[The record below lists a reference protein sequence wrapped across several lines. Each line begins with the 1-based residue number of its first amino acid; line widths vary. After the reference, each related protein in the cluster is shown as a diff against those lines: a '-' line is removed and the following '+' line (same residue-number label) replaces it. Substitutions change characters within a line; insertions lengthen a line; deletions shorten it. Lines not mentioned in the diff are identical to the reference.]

1 MSHTPDFGDLRSL
14 LNQNH
19 TPQVW
24 DQLCAWISTF
34 DDEASKQRILPY
46 IEGHLLKWSDK
57 ERVAP
62 RTWIQSLLNDQPS
75 PWLFIT
81 RSLSMRGWDRAAR
94 RPWRKNTL
102 DLKDFS
108 KRQELAP
115 IHFIDLGHN
124 DLHDNE
130 IEHLLKSPHLES
142 LLGLD
147 LQRNGL
153 TQDSM
158 ALMASAPLRL
168 QLQELSL
175 RQNAALKDEA
185 IAALLSQPWPALK
198 KLDLNGLEL
207 QGSALKLLNEK
218 QLPAL
223 ELLDLGKTTFSPSSL
238 KDLELP
244 TLRTL
249 LLEQCELK
257 DDGANLLA
265 AKPWLSGLEQ
275 LSLWSCS
282 LQDAG
287 ITALLQQQNFSQLKH
302 LNLGKNQLGPSAIH
316 TLFKRELPSLTT
328 LNLYGNP
335 LDDDSYK
342 QLAQASWLPQLQ
354 QLFLGADQASSL
366 GKKAL
371 QKSSLLPQDIHLS
384 LS

>member
-1 MSHTPDFGDLRSL
+1 MSHTPNFGDLRSL

-24 DQLCAWISTF
+24 DQLCTWISTF

-57 ERVAP
+57 ERMAP
-62 RTWIQSLLNDQPS
+62 RAWIQSLLNDQPV

-81 RSLSMRGWDRAAR
+81 RSISMRGWDRAAR
-94 RPWRKNTL
+94 RAWRSNTL
-102 DLKDFS
+102 ELKPLS
-108 KRQELAP
+108 LRQELEH

-130 IEHLLKSPHLES
+130 LEHLIKSPNLHS
-142 LLGLD
+142 LIGLD
-147 LQRNGL
+147 LQRNAL

-158 ALMASAPLRL
+158 ALMADSPLRL

-175 RQNAALKDEA
+175 RQNPIQDEGL
-185 IAALLSQPWPALK
+185 AALLSKPWPALK

-207 QGSALKLLNEK
+207 KGSALKLLNSQ

-223 ELLDLGKTTFSPSSL
+223 ELLDLGKTAFSPSAL

-244 TLRTL
+244 TLRAL

-257 DDGANLLA
+257 DDGAKLLA
-265 AKPWLSGLEQ
+265 AKTSLTDLEQ

-282 LQDAG
+282 IQDAG
-287 ITALLQQQNFSQLKH
+287 ITALLQQQDLSQLKH

-316 TLFKRELPSLTT
+316 ALCKRELPSLTT

-342 QLAQASWLPQLQ
+342 QLANASWLPQLK
-354 QLFLGADQASSL
+354 QLFLGADQASST

>member
-46 IEGHLLKWSDK
+46 IEGHLLKWSDQ
-57 ERVAP
+57 ERMAP
-62 RTWIQSLLNDQPS
+62 RAWIQSLLNDQPV

-81 RSLSMRGWDRAAR
+81 RSISLRGWVR
-94 RPWRKNTL
+94 RSWRSNKL
-102 DLKDFS
+102 ELKAFS
-108 KRQELAP
+108 ARQELEH

-130 IEHLLKSPHLES
+130 LAHLFNSPHLHS
-142 LLGLD
+142 LIGLD
-147 LQRNGL
+147 LQRNAL

-158 ALMASAPLRL
+158 ALLAGSPLRL

-175 RQNAALKDEA
+175 RQNNLQDEG
-185 IAALLSQPWPALK
+185 IDALLSKPWPALK

-207 QGSALKLLNEK
+207 KGSALKLLNSQ

-223 ELLDLGKTTFSPSSL
+223 ELLDLGKTTFSASSL
-238 KDLELP
+238 KDLALP
-244 TLRTL
+244 TLRAL

-257 DDGANLLA
+257 NDGAKLLA
-265 AKPWLSGLEQ
+265 AKPSLAGLEQ

-282 LQDAG
+282 IQDAG
-287 ITALLQQQNFSQLKH
+287 ITALLQQQDLSQLKH

-316 TLFKRELPSLTT
+316 ALCKHKLPSLMT

-342 QLAQASWLPQLQ
+342 QLANASWLPQLK
-354 QLFLGADQASSL
+354 QLFLGADQASSA

-371 QKSSLLPQDIHLS
+371 QKSSLLSQDIHLS